1 MVEIPRSTF
10 NFDFEY
16 ERRILAEAEKENPNW
31 SKFVVERQAP
41 LPVPQQQAS
50 YIPPTFFHIS
60 VIFTWLPSDKVSF
73 GSYLKKGLKLFMD
86 LFLVITIGLTASF
99 PYVTNVHCYLL
110 NFALPPFLRPVNV
123 VDGLVCCM
131 SLIERLEDINL
142 LIEATIN

>member
-1 MVEIPRSTF
+1 MRGSSAGSGRCGPICAARCGRAFSGDSLGQTKRRGRRLT
-10 NFDFEY
+10 DGIAQQSRRARFEY

-60 VIFTWLPSDKVSF
+60 VIFTWLPSDKVSS

-86 LFLVITIGLTASF
+86 LFW
-99 PYVTNVHCYLL
+99 LL
-110 NFALPPFLRPVNV
+110 
-123 VDGLVCCM
+123 
-131 SLIERLEDINL
+131 L
-142 LIEATIN
+142 LA

>member
-50 YIPPTFFHIS
+50 YIPSYFLSYIS
-60 VIFTWLPSDKVSF
+60 NLYMV
-73 GSYLKKGLKLFMD
+73 
-86 LFLVITIGLTASF
+86 TI
-99 PYVTNVHCYLL
+99 
-110 NFALPPFLRPVNV
+110 R
-123 VDGLVCCM
+123 
-131 SLIERLEDINL
+131 
-142 LIEATIN
+142 

>member
-60 VIFTWLPSDKVSF
+60 VIFTWLPSDKVSSR
-73 GSYLKKGLKLFMD
+73 SYLKKGLKLFMD
-86 LFLVITIGLTASF
+86 LFW
-99 PYVTNVHCYLL
+99 LL
-110 NFALPPFLRPVNV
+110 
-123 VDGLVCCM
+123 
-131 SLIERLEDINL
+131 L
-142 LIEATIN
+142 LA